1 MSVLSACCAYC
12 ETKNDRICFRFARTV
27 RAIILTVRFAN
38 REIGTGSCDGEGQT
52 VMRGSHGAEVS
63 PETAE
68 KRMDRSDVRLYVVF
82 FSVVSVSS
90 VPGDRQ
96 AVLTAEWRTYVQIL

>member
-68 KRMDRSDVRLYVVF
+68 KRTISAWTEVMNGCMSCSF
-82 FSVVSVSS
+82 
-90 VPGDRQ
+90 Q
-96 AVLTAEWRTYVQIL
+96 